1 MIMRATNLRTYL
13 TKLQEDII
21 KNIGSAELLP
31 GSELL
36 IIENEISTKEVDV
49 SSYSKLIAALG
60 NNNTGI
66 LSAIDHL
73 YTALGELDTFSV
85 SDFLATTLQKNETM
99 TTIKENKAE
108 NIYEATQEN
117 IEKYTELVSTI
128 KSLSESL
135 KNILIV
141 EKSLNLKY
149 INEIKTEKPEEE
161 IPLAVQEDEKQY
173 IYTYQTANEHA
184 DTLTEIINLINKST
198 ENIEKWLKKIEET
211 KTTGIDFTKLSELKV
226 IQKNQ
231 TSYET
236 KPQSLTTFNDVIT
249 NLSTNNENI
258 SNWINKVE
266 NESIVAL
273 ELLESFGPEVPIIVL
288 NETTKEPEIK
298 TVKIEIVEQP
308 ALPTPEQPV
317 EVPDFIVDTE
327 GNNYLFPT
335 KEEIDRIREK
345 YKNQLKVPL
354 PVDNS
359 TGITIPVYVA
369 IESIEEGLIWIK
381 NMVYNILS
389 TFVGFVMQPI
399 SILNNIEDIEVLVC
413 IKVNEEYAFK
423 KLVISNEKTSS
434 DSTDI
439 TVPDD
444 ALVEKTEGQFVD
456 KDNNVKF
463 STNDLADIAELQKN
477 NVTVKTNITDSINIV
492 INSYKTLWIVIKHT
506 FSILNS
512 WVLNPGAHFAINS
525 SKFLW
530 NNLIT
535 PGLRYGIDEYGKI
548 KKYVINWGDDNEFL
562 PTPAEDDS
570 EILKYLKDKA
580 IATQEIAINTWEDL
594 YDFFK
599 TDNPGFYV
607 ALASMIYTIAVL
619 SGDCVR
625 NSELLEEDEL
635 PDGLEEIFTPNKY
648 SIVDTIYKLIR
659 KLNNHIKNHPS
670 SSGDSNFTIKN
681 GYPEYEIK
689 NDDIKPSSLEKTIRL
704 DDTEIT
710 KKYNI
715 LTVDIPTELKTKLL
729 TIKEHT
735 NIFKITLRKNVVYDE
750 QGNYIREFYIYV
762 YHNKFIAPI
771 VIKRENGCYLYNSS
785 EISDTTSIAF
795 DQELDFNPYDL
806 YLRGELSINYEPSQD
821 ALVSTKPVVKCDII
835 EADNALKLQKSDI
848 YYFYKPSK
856 IIDEDAYYKMIYEIP
871 TNYVFPNNMQ
881 FVFKEYCFG
890 NEWKLTWN
898 GTNWNGDNIKGRS
911 NGKVIYKLKKN
922 DNKDPFGSHGCYV
935 MCKHDE
941 WNQKFVPSRGS
952 ESENFMEYLW
962 TKGKVEV
969 SVKTKN
975 GVVHPASDYSLHLN
989 WYPADIKFEGY
1000 DLLGIDCVITEIDSS
1015 KIKVNEID
1023 KIFADIYAR
1032 AIPFTMTK
1040 YNDVATR
1047 LEFSPGSYH
1056 IDNTNHVSHVDIDA
1070 ILDTIEKINY
1080 KVSGLKSFDKNIEL
1094 YLYKQYTDPVDEVN
1108 WDSTTNPFDYIIKQQ
1123 FYEIIP
1129 RPDAATTL
1137 YTDYNITSSKIITAD
1152 NITTMRSD
1160 LNLVTNN
1167 VDVMN
1172 G

>member
-1 MIMRATNLRTYL
+1 MAGKGITTFTESGRLHENDYVANLNKLYERLSTNATNLRTYL

-66 LSAIDHL
+66 LSTIDHL

-99 TTIKENKAE
+99 TTIIENKAE

-298 TVKIEIVEQP
+298 TVKIEIVS
-308 ALPTPEQPV
+308 
-317 EVPDFIVDTE
+317 FR
-327 GNNYLFPT
+327 NNYLFPT

-359 TGITIPVYVA
+359 TGITILVYVA

-399 SILNNIEDIEVLVC
+399 SILNKIEDIEVLVC

-477 NVTVKTNITDSINIV
+477 NVTVKTNLTDSINIV

-570 EILKYLKDKA
+570 EILKYLKDK
-580 IATQEIAINTWEDL
+580 TLKTTEITIKTWEDL
-594 YDFFK
+594 TNFLKYFPPK
-599 TDNPGFYV
+599 FYLV
-607 ALASMIYTIAVL
+607 FGSMIYTIAVL

-715 LTVDIPTELKTKLL
+715 LTVDIPVELKTKLL

-762 YHNKFIAPI
+762 FI
-771 VIKRENGCYLYNSS
+771 
-785 EISDTTSIAF
+785 
-795 DQELDFNPYDL
+795 
-806 YLRGELSINYEPSQD
+806 IN
-821 ALVSTKPVVKCDII
+821 L
-835 EADNALKLQKSDI
+835 
-848 YYFYKPSK
+848 
-856 IIDEDAYYKMIYEIP
+856 
-871 TNYVFPNNMQ
+871 
-881 FVFKEYCFG
+881 
-890 NEWKLTWN
+890 
-898 GTNWNGDNIKGRS
+898 
-911 NGKVIYKLKKN
+911 
-922 DNKDPFGSHGCYV
+922 
-935 MCKHDE
+935 
-941 WNQKFVPSRGS
+941 
-952 ESENFMEYLW
+952 
-962 TKGKVEV
+962 
-969 SVKTKN
+969 
-975 GVVHPASDYSLHLN
+975 LH
-989 WYPADIKFEGY
+989 
-1000 DLLGIDCVITEIDSS
+1000 
-1015 KIKVNEID
+1015 
-1023 KIFADIYAR
+1023 
-1032 AIPFTMTK
+1032 
-1040 YNDVATR
+1040 
-1047 LEFSPGSYH
+1047 
-1056 IDNTNHVSHVDIDA
+1056 
-1070 ILDTIEKINY
+1070 
-1080 KVSGLKSFDKNIEL
+1080 
-1094 YLYKQYTDPVDEVN
+1094 Q
-1108 WDSTTNPFDYIIKQQ
+1108 
-1123 FYEIIP
+1123 
-1129 RPDAATTL
+1129 
-1137 YTDYNITSSKIITAD
+1137 
-1152 NITTMRSD
+1152 
-1160 LNLVTNN
+1160 
-1167 VDVMN
+1167 
-1172 G
+1172 